1 MSKPTPGGPNA
12 VGVSSNAPPTVN
24 PIGNRSLTLGQ
35 TLSLTVTA
43 SDPDLPPQTLSFA
56 LQSGFPAGASI
67 DASSGLFTWTPT
79 PAQAPST
86 NTITVRVTD
95 SGVPPA
101 TGTGPFT
108 VVVAT
113 PPKARIS
120 IDGSGH
126 VSLVFGTLATKTYR
140 VEYKDFL
147 GAASWT
153 PLGQP
158 VVDSGDS
165 LTVPDTIGS
174 RPQRFYR
181 IVQVN

>member
-1 MSKPTPGGPNA
+1 M
-12 VGVSSNAPPTVN
+12 
-24 PIGNRSLTLGQ
+24 
-35 TLSLTVTA
+35 
-43 SDPDLPPQTLSFA
+43 
-56 LQSGFPAGASI
+56 
-67 DASSGLFTWTPT
+67 
-79 PAQAPST
+79 
-86 NTITVRVTD
+86 RVTD

-113 PPKARIS
+113 PPKASIS
-120 IDGSGH
+120 IDASGH
-126 VSLVFGTLATKTYR
+126 VSLVFGTLASKTYR

-158 VVDSGDS
+158 VVASGDS